1 MTSTLAKR
9 NGAQPLTAISTE
21 TATGFQSAALR
32 AKKCFGEALSD
43 NFFSAL
49 EVAQSIEELKRYL
62 DQDSIRVRISGL
74 MNTSLGF
81 RTDKDPKVSRF
92 NRKTGKYESATPYEY
107 EVVKDAVIEALLR
120 GLQLVGNQFNIISG
134 RFYCTKEGFE
144 YLIRKLDYIADFR
157 PVIGIPAQKTGGVVI
172 DCTATWVQN
181 KQERSYEAS
190 IPIKSD
196 EYSSSDQL
204 IGKAQR
210 KFYKRV
216 FEVMTGNSM
225 PDGEIDVVTVSTAP
239 VAAAPPLAQTTG
251 VNSAIAAAAAPVAT
265 LTEQQISQVRT
276 AAMRQ
281 LNAVGVAAFEVSICR
296 ACGVEDLTQ
305 VPAELHTALMQR
317 IADPANRERWDR
329 GCDHQSGEPILTAEQ
344 IAELLPQEDEV
355 EVVEEPQEEIQ
366 QQAPAPA
373 VTRKA
378 APAPVVEAQDEADD
392 AQGELV

>member
-1 MTSTLAKR
+1 MTNTIVRR
-9 NGAQPLTAISTE
+9 NGTQPLTAISTE
-21 TATGFQSAALR
+21 TAAGFQSAALR
-32 AKKCFGEALSD
+32 AKKCFGEAISD

-49 EVAQSIEELKRYL
+49 EVAESIEELKRYL

-81 RTDKDPKVSRF
+81 RTDKDPKISRF
-92 NRKTGKYESATPYEY
+92 NKKTGKYESATPYEY

-144 YLIRKLDYIADFR
+144 YLIRKLDYIAEFK
-157 PVIGIPAQKTGGVVI
+157 PVIGIPAHKPGGVVI

-196 EYSSSDQL
+196 EFSSSDQL

-239 VAAAPPLAQTTG
+239 VATAPPLAQATVLNPAMAT
-251 VNSAIAAAAAPVAT
+251 AAAPVAT
-265 LTEQQISQVRT
+265 LTEQQIAQVRT

-281 LNAVGVAAFEVSICR
+281 LSAVGVEAFEASIVR
-296 ACGVEDLTQ
+296 ACGVEDLSQ
-305 VPAELHTALMQR
+305 IPAELHTALMSR
-317 IADPANRERWDR
+317 LADPANCERWNR
-329 GCDHQSGEPILTAEQ
+329 GCDHLNGEPILTAEE
-344 IAELLPQEDEV
+344 IAGLLPQ
-355 EVVEEPQEEIQ
+355 QEE
-366 QQAPAPA
+366 
-373 VTRKA
+373 
-378 APAPVVEAQDEADD
+378 ESQDNASNMATKTQSNTDVQE
-392 AQGELV
+392 ELV

>member
-1 MTSTLAKR
+1 MTNTLERR
-9 NGAQPLTAISTE
+9 NDTQSLAAISTE
-21 TATGFQSAALR
+21 TAAGFQSAALR
-32 AKKCFGEALSD
+32 AKKCFGEAISD
-43 NFFSAL
+43 NSFSAL
-49 EVAQSIEELKRYL
+49 EVAESIEELKRYL

-107 EVVKDAVIEALLR
+107 EVVKDVVIEALLR

-172 DCTATWVQN
+172 DCTATWMQN
-181 KQERSYEAS
+181 KQQRTYDAS

-225 PDGEIDVVTVSTAP
+225 PDGEIDVATVS
-239 VAAAPPLAQTTG
+239 AAPAVVPPSVQPAV
-251 VNSAIAAAAAPVAT
+251 VNPALVASAAPVAT

-281 LNAVGVAAFEVSICR
+281 LNAVGVAAFEASICQ

-305 VPAELHTALMQR
+305 IPAELHTALMQR

-329 GCDHQSGEPILTAEQ
+329 GCDHQSGEPILTADQ
-344 IAELLPQEDEV
+344 LASLLPQEDEV
-355 EVVEEPQEEIQ
+355 EAVEEPQ

-378 APAPVVEAQDEADD
+378 APAPVVEAQVQDEADD